1 MRLVVRQGNHV
12 VNEFQFAK
20 GPVTIGRRS
29 DCQVVLANG
38 TVSKKHAVI
47 SCNDDGKWS
56 VEDAGSANKTYLDE
70 KVIQKAEVKSGDVI
84 RIADFNITIN
94 LEGEE
99 KKGEPE
105 QSTQMEDTIHLHAAL
120 TTPVHET
127 IIRKPDAAHAPAMR
141 LPANRI
147 TDFSQATEII
157 AKTQSL
163 DQLIPSLLNIIL
175 RQFSA
180 YRCWCAIRNQPNG
193 PMMFHAGK
201 RRDGLKVELDDIQ
214 LKDKIE
220 QAIER
225 GQSLVLPRVSA
236 QMQETDRIRSALI
249 ATIMRS
255 SGCCGV
261 LYIDNAMIHEHYSLS
276 DLDYLMFLAIHI
288 ASILKDI

>member
-12 VNEFQFAK
+12 VNEFQFDK

-38 TVSKKHAVI
+38 TVSKKHAII
-47 SCNDDGKWS
+47 SSNDEGKWS
-56 VEDAGSANKTYLDE
+56 IKDAGSANKTYLDE
-70 KVIQKAEVKSGDVI
+70 QVIQKADIKSGNVI

-94 LEGEE
+94 LEDDE
-99 KKGEPE
+99 KKGEPKK
-105 QSTQMEDTIHLHAAL
+105 STEMEDTIHLQAAL

-163 DQLIPSLLNIIL
+163 DELIPALLNIIL

-180 YRCWCAIRNQPNG
+180 YRCWCAIRNQPSG
-193 PMMFHAGK
+193 PMLFHAGK
-201 RRDGLKVELDDIQ
+201 RRDGLKVELDNIQ

-249 ATIMRS
+249 ASIMRS
-255 SGCCGV
+255 SGCFGV
-261 LYIDNAMIHEHYSLS
+261 LYVDNAMIHEHYSLS
-276 DLDYLMFLAIHI
+276 DLDYLMFMAIHI